1 MAEIAKSRLYAA
13 LAVIVLATI
22 VAYLPVFDAQKEL
35 TNWDDNV
42 YVTNQTLV
50 TSLSADTVAKI
61 FDTST
66 QVSLNYHPLTML
78 SLAINHKFS
87 GMSARGYAVT
97 NLVLHILNTLLV
109 FAFIWT
115 LSHRKFWVAALSSLW
130 FGIHPMHVESVAWV
144 SERKDVLYCFFLVLS
159 LISYLQWVRKKQ
171 VVFLGL
177 TFVAFVA
184 SLLSKAMA
192 TPLPFVYLLIDYYE
206 GRSFSAASVLEKLPF
221 LGLAVWFGLLALG
234 FQSQEAIAEFGVL
247 TTYQRFVFAAHGFY
261 MYWVKM
267 LLPFNLSAFYP
278 YPSLEGNGNLPFLY
292 YLAPF
297 VAVAVVAVPLYLLRK
312 NEQWFKI
319 VAFSVGFYL
328 LMIALVLQFISVGQV
343 MMAERYSYVPYIGSL
358 FLLTSVLHYFMER
371 GKRALILGAAG
382 VFSLALIVLAY
393 RQAGTWKNSET
404 LWTRVI
410 DLYPYEYTQSGNA
423 ITVTKVG
430 AQVAY
435 GSRAFYWVDI
445 GKNDEAYRD
454 LSMLASLKVSDH
466 KIYDR
471 LGVLCGQR
479 GELQK
484 SLEYLNM
491 AITLSPQPRSGP
503 FYNRAITHANMR
515 RPADAVR
522 DFTRALELGLP
533 PEDERASRIGLMSEA
548 MNMADY
554 EATLSYAKSVVTAY
568 PDIADGYFYAGTALV
583 NLNRASEAV
592 EQLTKA
598 VQIMPTMANAWYNLS
613 VAYMRNGNS
622 PKALAA
628 ALEAKKLGFA
638 VSDGYLSK
646 LR

>member
-206 GRSFSAASVLEKLPF
+206 GRSL
-221 LGLAVWFGLLALG
+221 VW
-234 FQSQEAIAEFGVL
+234 
-247 TTYQRFVFAAHGFY
+247 
-261 MYWVKM
+261 
-267 LLPFNLSAFYP
+267 LS
-278 YPSLEGNGNLPFLY
+278 
-292 YLAPF
+292 
-297 VAVAVVAVPLYLLRK
+297 
-312 NEQWFKI
+312 
-319 VAFSVGFYL
+319 
-328 LMIALVLQFISVGQV
+328 
-343 MMAERYSYVPYIGSL
+343 GSD
-358 FLLTSVLHYFMER
+358 S
-371 GKRALILGAAG
+371 
-382 VFSLALIVLAY
+382 
-393 RQAGTWKNSET
+393 
-404 LWTRVI
+404 
-410 DLYPYEYTQSGNA
+410 
-423 ITVTKVG
+423 
-430 AQVAY
+430 
-435 GSRAFYWVDI
+435 
-445 GKNDEAYRD
+445 
-454 LSMLASLKVSDH
+454 
-466 KIYDR
+466 
-471 LGVLCGQR
+471 
-479 GELQK
+479 
-484 SLEYLNM
+484 
-491 AITLSPQPRSGP
+491 
-503 FYNRAITHANMR
+503 
-515 RPADAVR
+515 
-522 DFTRALELGLP
+522 
-533 PEDERASRIGLMSEA
+533 
-548 MNMADY
+548 
-554 EATLSYAKSVVTAY
+554 
-568 PDIADGYFYAGTALV
+568 
-583 NLNRASEAV
+583 
-592 EQLTKA
+592 
-598 VQIMPTMANAWYNLS
+598 
-613 VAYMRNGNS
+613 
-622 PKALAA
+622 
-628 ALEAKKLGFA
+628 
-638 VSDGYLSK
+638 
-646 LR
+646 

>member
-22 VAYLPVFDAQKEL
+22 VAYLPAFDAQKEL

-50 TSLSADTVAKI
+50 SSLSADTVAKI

-78 SLAINHKFS
+78 SLAINYKFS
-87 GMSARGYAVT
+87 GTSARGYAVT

-109 FAFIWT
+109 FAFLWT

-177 TFVAFVA
+177 TFFAFVA

-234 FQSQEAIAEFGVL
+234 FQSQEAIAEYGVL

-312 NEQWFKI
+312 HEQWFKI

-358 FLLTSVLHYFMER
+358 FLLTSVLHHFMER

-393 RQAGTWKNSET
+393 RQAGTWQNSET

-435 GSRAFYWVDI
+435 GSRAFYWI
-445 GKNDEAYRD
+445 EKGRNEEAYRD
-454 LSMLASLKVSDH
+454 LSMLAALKVQDVR
-466 KIYDR
+466 IYER
-471 LGVLCGQR
+471 LGILCGQR

-484 SLEYLNM
+484 SLEYLNL
-491 AITLSPQPRSGP
+491 AITMAPSPRGSL
-503 FYNRAITHANMR
+503 FYNRAITNANMQKR
-515 RPADAVR
+515 ADAIR
-522 DFTRALELGLP
+522 DFAQALSMGLP
-533 PEDERASRIGLMSEA
+533 PDDEYSSRNGLMAES
-548 MNMADY
+548 MNMGDLAGC
-554 EATLSYAKSVVTAY
+554 LSYANDFIARY
-568 PDIADGYFYAGTALV
+568 PNSPDGHFYAGTALV
-583 NLNRASEAV
+583 NLKRLQESVAA
-592 EQLTKA
+592 LTKA
-598 VQIMPTMANAWYNLS
+598 TELKPDFANAWYNLS
-613 VAYMRNGNS
+613 VAHMLLKQNAEARR
-622 PKALAA
+622 A
-628 ALEAKKLGFA
+628 ALEAKRLGWA
-638 VSDGYLSK
+638 VTDGYLSK
-646 LR
+646 LQ